1 MQLVVMRHGQTPAN
15 AEERYQGALDIGL
28 SDTGVAQISAQAKM
42 LVLAQAP
49 FQQLLSSP
57 LLRARQSAAL
67 VADEL
72 ALPVTLAP
80 AFRERHVGVFEG
92 LTQQEARE
100 SYPALWARN
109 ITRRWAEAP
118 PGGES
123 LDEVIA
129 RVGQGLTELAQ
140 SGHQERV
147 LLVAHGVVA
156 KVIRALTVAGFDDF
170 FEWQL
175 ANGAVLE
182 VSLACDDAGG
192 PLSLFARPGSEHGLA
207 TLNEGRR
214 QA

>member
-1 MQLVVMRHGQTPAN
+1 M
-15 AEERYQGALDIGL
+15 
-28 SDTGVAQISAQAKM
+28 AQISAQARALA
-42 LVLAQAP
+42 LVQAP
-49 FQQLLSSP
+49 FQRLLSSP

-100 SYPALWARN
+100 RYPALWARN

-129 RVGQGLTELAQ
+129 RVGQGLAQ
-140 SGHQERV
+140 SGRQERV

-182 VSLACDDAGG
+182 VSLACGDAGG
-192 PLSLFARPGSEHGLA
+192 PLGFFARPGSEHGVTA
-207 TLNEGRR
+207 LN
-214 QA
+214 

>member
-1 MQLVVMRHGQTPAN
+1 M
-15 AEERYQGALDIGL
+15 
-28 SDTGVAQISAQAKM
+28 
-42 LVLAQAP
+42 
-49 FQQLLSSP
+49 
-57 LLRARQSAAL
+57 LRARQSAAL

-72 ALPVTLAP
+72 ALPVILAP

-100 SYPALWARN
+100 RYPALWARN

-129 RVGQGLTELAQ
+129 RVGQGLAELAQ
-140 SGHQERV
+140 SCHQERV

-175 ANGAVLE
+175 ANGALLE
-182 VSLACDDAGG
+182 VSLACGTAGRPMG
-192 PLSLFARPGSEHGLA
+192 FFARPGSEHGLA

>member
-1 MQLVVMRHGQTPAN
+1 M
-15 AEERYQGALDIGL
+15 
-28 SDTGVAQISAQAKM
+28 AQISAQARA
-42 LVLAQAP
+42 LALAQAP
-49 FQQLLSSP
+49 FQRLLSSP

-72 ALPVTLAP
+72 GLPVTLVP

-100 SYPALWARN
+100 RYPALWARN

-123 LDEVIA
+123 LDAVIA
-129 RVGQGLTELAQ
+129 RVGQGLAELAQ

-156 KVIRALTVAGFDDF
+156 KVIRALTMAGFDDF

-182 VSLACDDAGG
+182 VSLACGDAGG
-192 PLSLFARPGSEHGLA
+192 PLGFFARPGSEHGVA
-207 TLNEGRR
+207 ALN
-214 QA
+214 

>member
-15 AEERYQGALDIGL
+15 AEERYQGAQDIGL
-28 SDTGVAQISAQAKM
+28 SDTGVAQISAQARALAM
-42 LVLAQAP
+42 AQAP
-49 FQQLLSSP
+49 FQRLLSSP

-72 ALPVTLAP
+72 GLPVTLVP

-100 SYPALWARN
+100 RYPALWARN
-109 ITRRWAEAP
+109 ITRRWTEAP

-123 LDEVIA
+123 LDAVIA
-129 RVGQGLTELAQ
+129 RVGQELAQ
-140 SGHQERV
+140 SGRQERV

-182 VSLACDDAGG
+182 VSLACGDAGG
-192 PLSLFARPGSEHGLA
+192 PLGFFARPGSEHGVA
-207 TLNEGRR
+207 ALN
-214 QA
+214 

>member
-1 MQLVVMRHGQTPAN
+1 MAESRNDDDQDRVTLVVMRHGQTPAN
-15 AEERYQGALDIGL
+15 AEERYQGAQD
-28 SDTGVAQISAQAKM
+28 
-42 LVLAQAP
+42 P
-49 FQQLLSSP
+49 FQRLLSSP
-57 LLRARQSAAL
+57 LLRAQQSAAL

-72 ALPVTLAP
+72 GLPVTLVP

-100 SYPALWARN
+100 RYPALWARN
-109 ITRRWAEAP
+109 ITRRWAESP

-129 RVGQGLTELAQ
+129 RVGQRLAELAQ
-140 SGHQERV
+140 SGRQERV

-182 VSLACDDAGG
+182 VQLACGDTGG
-192 PLSLFARPGSEHGLA
+192 PLRFFARPGSEHGVA
-207 TLNEGRR
+207 ALN
-214 QA
+214 

>member
-15 AEERYQGALDIGL
+15 AEGRYQGALDIGL
-28 SDTGVAQISAQAKM
+28 SDTGVAQIRSQARA
-42 LVLAQAP
+42 LALAQAP
-49 FQQLLSSP
+49 FQRLLSSP

-72 ALPVTLAP
+72 GLPVTLVS

-100 SYPALWARN
+100 RYPALWARN

-123 LDEVIA
+123 LDAVIA
-129 RVGQGLTELAQ
+129 RVGQGLAELAELAQ
-140 SGHQERV
+140 SGRQERV

-182 VSLACDDAGG
+182 VPLACGDAGG
-192 PLSLFARPGSEHGLA
+192 PLGFFARPGSEHSA
-207 TLNEGRR
+207 AALN
-214 QA
+214 